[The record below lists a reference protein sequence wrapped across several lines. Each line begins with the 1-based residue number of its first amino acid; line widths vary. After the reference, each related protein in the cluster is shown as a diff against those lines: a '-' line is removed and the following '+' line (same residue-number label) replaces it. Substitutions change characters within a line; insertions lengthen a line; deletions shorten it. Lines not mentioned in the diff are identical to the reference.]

1 MSNSIVLKGEEAYKR
16 MAEIIFDACSL
27 LVNIKLTK
35 VVAMASF
42 KAGIQTQ
49 DNSQKPGVFTMH
61 DGVAVG
67 DSRMVF
73 RRLMGEELG
82 PIVKKYVSVEKMC
95 PFQVIKEFAQLVDGI
110 TFKFI

>member
-1 MSNSIVLKGEEAYKR
+1 MSDVKVLKGENAYDV
-16 MAEIIFDACSL
+16 MAEVIFDTCQR
-27 LVNIKLTK
+27 LVNIKLTE

-49 DNSQKPGVFTMH
+49 DNSQKPGIFTMH
-61 DGVAVG
+61 DGVGVG

-73 RRLMGEELG
+73 RRLMVKELG

-110 TFKFI
+110 TFEFI

>member
-1 MSNSIVLKGEEAYKR
+1 MSDVKVLKGENAYDV
-16 MAEIIFDACSL
+16 MAAVIFDTCQR
-27 LVNIKLTK
+27 LVNIKLTE

-49 DNSQKPGVFTMH
+49 DNSQKPGIFTTH
-61 DGVAVG
+61 DGVGVG

-73 RRLMGEELG
+73 RRLMVEELG

-110 TFKFI
+110 TFEFI